1 VSIIF
6 TGTTINEIVN
16 IIDPTSAN
24 WQLFVKFEDTRRNIT
39 DTPQNV
45 TSLTDTV
52 EVDDSVSVTLGG

>member
-39 DTPQNV
+39 DTPINA